1 MIFKIID
8 KMEYLKSKLEKQV
21 EQFCDNH
28 NNENMP
34 TIRRNEIK
42 DKRPNFELLY
52 DKNEGIIG
60 NKFYEGFNDFDDN
73 CRETTQTQ
81 TDEGNKITKK
91 KYEIIKVTVKDVTSQ
106 TNDG

>member
-8 KMEYLKSKLEKQV
+8 KMEYFKSKFEKQV
-21 EQFCDNH
+21 QQFCDTH

-34 TIRRNEIK
+34 TIRKNEVK

-60 NKFYEGFNDFDDN
+60 NKFYEEFNDFADN
-73 CRETTQTQ
+73 YRETEQ
-81 TDEGNKITKK
+81 TDIGYKITMK
-91 KYEIIKVTVKDVTSQ
+91 KYEVIKVTVKDVTSQ
-106 TNDG
+106 TIDS